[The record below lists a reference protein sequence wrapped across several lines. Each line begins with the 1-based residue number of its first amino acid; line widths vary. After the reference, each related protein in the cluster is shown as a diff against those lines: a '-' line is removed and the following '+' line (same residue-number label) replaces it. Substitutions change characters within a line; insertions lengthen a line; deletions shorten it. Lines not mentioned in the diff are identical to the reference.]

1 MFPTYL
7 AGIWQT
13 FLAGFGITELVR
25 PLVISK
31 ALFRGWSPGYH
42 PTHYSLLAAH
52 PRLSCYRELQH
63 MSATRPSLHR
73 DRRRSREIFDRATK
87 LLVGGVNSPVRAFRS
102 VGGEPIIIERGE
114 GAYLYDA
121 DGNQLLDYVC
131 SWGAILLG
139 HANPAITAA
148 IAEQAKRGTSF
159 GVTTEL
165 EIELASLI
173 TRAIPNIEKIR
184 FVSSGTEATMSAVR
198 LARGVTK
205 RDFILKFEG
214 GYHGHADSF
223 LSQAGS
229 GLATLGIAECP
240 GVPQALA
247 ELTLNAPYNDLDVV
261 EKIFAQHKNKIAAV
275 IVEPIAANMGVVP
288 PEGKFLSGLRDI
300 TKKNGALL
308 IIDEVITGFRLHNGA
323 AQQILGVKADLTTLG
338 KIIGGGL
345 PVAAYGGRVELMDN
359 VAPLGPVYQAGTLA
373 GNPLAM
379 CAGIAALK
387 QLTAPGLYERINQNA
402 ERLVTG
408 LRKAIAETR
417 VPAQVNSSHSLGT
430 IFFTDQPV
438 RDYAGAKRSDT
449 QRYARFFREML
460 DRGIFLAP
468 SQFEAAFV
476 SAAHTSEDIDR
487 TIAAA
492 LDSLKLIGAES

>member
-1 MFPTYL
+1 MYNTI
-7 AGIWQT
+7 A
-13 FLAGFGITELVR
+13 
-25 PLVISK
+25 
-31 ALFRGWSPGYH
+31 
-42 PTHYSLLAAH
+42 
-52 PRLSCYRELQH
+52 
-63 MSATRPSLHR
+63 MSATRPTLHR
-73 DRRRSREIFDRATK
+73 ERRRSREIFDRASK

-102 VGGEPIIIERGE
+102 VGGDPLIIDRGE
-114 GAYLYDA
+114 AQHLYDV

-139 HANPAITAA
+139 HANPAISAA

-165 EIELASLI
+165 EVELATLI
-173 TRAIPNIEKIR
+173 TRAIPFIEKIR

-198 LARGVTK
+198 LARGITK

-214 GYHGHADSF
+214 CYHGHADSF

-247 ELTLNAPYNDLDVV
+247 ELTLNVPYNDLTAVDR
-261 EKIFAQHKNKIAAV
+261 IFAQHRNKIAAV

-288 PEGKFLSGLRDI
+288 PAPGFLAGLRDI
-300 TKKNGALL
+300 TKTNGALL

-323 AQQILGVKADLTTLG
+323 AQQILKVEGDLTTLG

-345 PVAAYGGRVELMDN
+345 PVAAYGGRAELMN
-359 VAPLGPVYQAGTLA
+359 HVAPLGPVYQAGTLA

-379 CAGIAALK
+379 SAGVAALK
-387 QLTAPGLYERINQNA
+387 QLSTPGLYHRINQNA
-402 ERLVTG
+402 ERLVSG
-408 LRKAIAETR
+408 LRKAIPETR
-417 VPAQVNSSHSLGT
+417 GTAQVNASYSLGT
-430 IFFTDQPV
+430 IFFTDEPV

-449 QRYARFFREML
+449 KRYARFFREML

-476 SAAHTSEDIDR
+476 SAAHTAEDIDR
-487 TIAAA
+487 TISAAF
-492 LDSLKLIGAES
+492 DSLQLVAAE